1 MTQSKSVLLPART
14 EFLHQHSSSTG
25 ASQSQHLKVCIL
37 QENSVGR
44 RVVVQVQVD
53 YLQIWIPPDKS
64 FELLLSH
71 GIPDPLKLELRQP
84 GETVEAKN
92 AVVSVV

>member
-1 MTQSKSVLLPART
+1 M
-14 EFLHQHSSSTG
+14 
-25 ASQSQHLKVCIL
+25 
-37 QENSVGR
+37 
-44 RVVVQVQVD
+44 VQVQID

-84 GETVEAKN
+84 GETVQPED
-92 AVVSVV
+92 AVVSAVGGDFAGVEIPA

>member
-1 MTQSKSVLLPART
+1 M
-14 EFLHQHSSSTG
+14 
-25 ASQSQHLKVCIL
+25 
-37 QENSVGR
+37 
-44 RVVVQVQVD
+44 VQVQID

-92 AVVSVV
+92 AVVSVVWGGFAGVETPEIMKELMNKYIFSLGLTVRKQNENIIVTPF